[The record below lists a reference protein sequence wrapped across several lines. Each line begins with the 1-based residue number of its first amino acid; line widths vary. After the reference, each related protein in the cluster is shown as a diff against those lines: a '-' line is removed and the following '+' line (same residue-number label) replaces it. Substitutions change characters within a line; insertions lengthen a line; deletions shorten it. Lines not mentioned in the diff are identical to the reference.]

1 MNSSFNFDF
10 MANVAGPSSSRI
22 SHLSP
27 TQAASQ
33 VGKDSPRPFKFPNL
47 VEEGGLPQVN
57 MCSVSSAWL
66 DSQDSYKGCASL
78 PYGLE
83 QPGMQSDASG
93 GMLQS
98 LAFDFAGSKFSYGK
112 QQTATGSLWNE
123 SRGGAYWAG
132 NGGLEAPSFG
142 LHEGFDTAAEY
153 FPQEASGSEFDQ
165 KCADLSPL
173 SYTYEYGFLPAEDAA
188 RVDDP
193 FFFPASAANRTA
205 RLPVAYPFDIALPTA
220 MSIPL
225 PDLEPS
231 GVYEDES
238 VPAMTAPQAINP
250 PEMLS
255 AMGGPKRY
263 HAEDEDA
270 SDAPRPAKKA
280 RTLRAE
286 TRTTSTRPATAKRV
300 KSRAR
305 KPIAA
310 ARHASPVAGP
320 SNIPRTAA
328 EETNVI
334 EDPDDHP
341 GHTSQGTEAMEGRT
355 KRDRRTKAQVAA
367 VTRTD
372 LQTVPCP
379 VEGCETRFDPLTHDA
394 NRDHLKGHYAEGALD
409 AKASLPCLW
418 TDCEARPA
426 GTRLITHLHEKHRGS
441 TGTPGEE
448 AQRLAVIV
456 RRRNQ
461 PLPGSMFL
469 IMVAR

>member
-1 MNSSFNFDF
+1 
-10 MANVAGPSSSRI
+10 MASCVSRVPLAH
-22 SHLSP
+22 SC
-27 TQAASQ
+27 
-33 VGKDSPRPFKFPNL
+33 V
-47 VEEGGLPQVN
+47 
-57 MCSVSSAWL
+57 
-66 DSQDSYKGCASL
+66 
-78 PYGLE
+78 
-83 QPGMQSDASG
+83 
-93 GMLQS
+93 QS
-98 LAFDFAGSKFSYGK
+98 LAFDFAGSTFSYGK

-193 FFFPASAANRTA
+193 SFFPASAANRTA

-220 MSIPL
+220 ISIPL
-225 PDLEPS
+225 QDLEPS

-250 PEMLS
+250 SEMLP
-255 AMGGPKRY
+255 AMGGPKRC

-286 TRTTSTRPATAKRV
+286 TRTTSTHPATAKRV
-300 KSRAR
+300 KTRVRKSIAVARA
-305 KPIAA
+305 
-310 ARHASPVAGP
+310 ASPVAGP
-320 SNIPRTAA
+320 SNIPMAAA
-328 EETNVI
+328 EGTEFG
-334 EDPDDHP
+334 EHPDDHDA
-341 GHTSQGTEAMEGRT
+341 HTSQGTEAMEGRT

-372 LQTVPCP
+372 LQKVPCP
-379 VEGCETRFDPLTHDA
+379 VNGCETKFDPLTHDA

-409 AKASLPCLW
+409 AKASHPCLW
-418 TDCEARPA
+418 TDCEARPV
-426 GTRLITHLHEKHRGS
+426 GTRLITHLHEKHVGRAFICSIPNCEWNWASSRSGD
-441 TGTPGEE
+441 
-448 AQRLAVIV
+448 
-456 RRRNQ
+456 
-461 PLPGSMFL
+461 LPGHL
-469 IMVAR
+469 ARRHKD